1 MSIIEDVKGL
11 NTNSVVILAIFFV
24 SFIAPAFL
32 LIYRLNPELFLA
44 IDATKLII
52 LSISVT
58 SPSFLALFIVTWVGD
73 TVLTHMGYHE
83 KGHLGTYLDW
93 FVTHGISNTTIMYT
107 VCFIVYAFG
116 ISSATAVWW
125 IIGLVVFY
133 IVFEFWRIL
142 IVAKSPHF
150 KKSAINRE

>member
-1 MSIIEDVKGL
+1 MSIIEEVKGL
-11 NTNSVVILAIFFV
+11 NANSAVILAIFFV

-32 LIYRLNPELFLA
+32 LIYRLNPDLFLA
-44 IDATKLII
+44 LDTTKLIV

-58 SPSFLALFIVTWVGD
+58 SPSFLALFIFTWVAD

-83 KGHLGTYLDW
+83 KGHLGTYVDW

-116 ISSATAVWW
+116 ISSASVVWW
-125 IIGLVVFY
+125 LIGLVVLY
-133 IVFEFWRIL
+133 IAFEFWRVL
-142 IVAKSPHF
+142 IVAKGPNF